1 MSIFVTLVNEKL
13 INMKKNILII
23 CTIFLIMICL
33 SSCNNKTIRLF
44 AGKYTR
50 DVDKGLYLFDLKM
63 KEGNFNLVTSLDAG
77 PNPSYF
83 CISKKNG
90 LIYAVNEVS
99 NFKGVRGGGLTT
111 LRYDAKTGEI
121 EKINEL
127 SVPNGGP
134 VFISLSPGNDYLV
147 MANYG
152 GGSIA
157 VIGLDKEGIP
167 DRIADTIFYQREGGK
182 VSRAHMISFDPSGK
196 RVYATDLG
204 LNRIMIYDFDHGSGR
219 LNQIPNGIAKQAEG
233 AGPRHFVFSSDGT
246 KMYVINEL
254 NSTVSVFNVDSN
266 GELNLIQTVTTLQEG
281 FKGKNTCADIHIGK
295 NGRFLYG
302 SNRGENTIV
311 TFSIG
316 NDGKLT
322 LTGHISCGGEGPRNF
337 VIDPSGKYILV
348 GNQNSG
354 NISLFKIEG
363 KSGMP
368 VGPVKDYKL
377 TTPACLKFSD

>member
-1 MSIFVTLVNEKL
+1 
-13 INMKKNILII
+13 MKKFNQFINVILFVII
-23 CTIFLIMICL
+23 F
-33 SSCNNKTIRLF
+33 SGSCNGQTVRLF

-50 DVDKGLYLFDLKM
+50 DVNKGLYLFDLNM
-63 KEGNFNLVTSLDAG
+63 KKGNFNLVTSSDAG

-83 CISKKNG
+83 CISKRNG
-90 LIYAVNEVS
+90 LIYAINEVS
-99 NFKGVRGGGLTT
+99 TFNGVRGGGVTT
-111 LRYDAKTGEI
+111 LRYDAKTGAI

-127 SVPNGGP
+127 MVPNGGP
-134 VFISLSPGNDYLV
+134 AFISLSPGNDYLLI
-147 MANYG
+147 ANYG

-157 VIGLDKEGIP
+157 VIGLDGKGIP
-167 DRIADTIFYQREGGK
+167 DRISDTIFYQREGGK
-182 VSRAHMISFDPSGK
+182 APRAHMISFDPSGK

-204 LNRIMIYDFDHGSGR
+204 LNRVMIYDFDHASGR
-219 LNQIPNGIAKQAEG
+219 LKQIPNGIAKFPEG
-233 AGPRHFVFSSDGT
+233 AGPRHFTFSSDGT

-254 NSTVSVFNVDSN
+254 NSTISVFNVNSG
-266 GELNLIQTVTTLQEG
+266 GELNLIQTLTTLREG
-281 FKGKNTCADIHIGK
+281 FNGKNTCADIHIGK

-322 LTGHISCGGEGPRNF
+322 LAGRTTCGGEVPRNF
-337 VIDPSGKYILV
+337 VIDPSGKYLLV
-348 GNQNSG
+348 GNQGSG
-354 NISLFKIEG
+354 NISLFRIER

-377 TTPACLKFSD
+377 TTPACLKFAD